1 MSRSRGVHS
10 ESARTSV
17 SVVCGRSPLNVHHI
31 GKGHPILGHPIL
43 GPKLRRLRTRA
54 GLTQEQLAH
63 AAGCSDRLIRRAE
76 SNLPLRYDTL
86 ERIAAALS
94 SFGVAATPADL
105 MSDPL
110 SIAKRFLK
118 SYSQNQHRLLDR
130 FSHFDQHLEWFVAG
144 TEDVIPFAGHWRGL
158 DQVRKG
164 LECFSSHLQRKPAAG
179 HPLYL
184 EGDRHVTIKS
194 SERWHRID
202 DGNEIA
208 DIWVTYHLG
217 FRNGM
222 IHRVEHHFDTL
233 AASRLC
239 SDQAPKSHR

>member
-1 MSRSRGVHS
+1 
-10 ESARTSV
+10 
-17 SVVCGRSPLNVHHI
+17 L
-31 GKGHPILGHPIL
+31 KGHPILGHPTL

-76 SNLPLRYDTL
+76 SSLPLRYETL

-94 SFGVAATPADL
+94 SFGVATIPADL

-110 SIAKRFLK
+110 TIAKQLWK
-118 SYSQNQHRLLDR
+118 SYTQNQHRLVDR
-130 FSHFDQHLEWFVAG
+130 FSHFDQDLEWFVAG
-144 TEDVIPFAGHWRGL
+144 TADVIPFAGHWRGL

-179 HPLYL
+179 QPLYL

-194 SERWHRID
+194 SERWNRI
-202 DGNEIA
+202 GNGAEIA
-208 DIWVTYHLG
+208 DIWITFHLE
-217 FRNGM
+217 FRKGR
-222 IHRVEHHFDTL
+222 IQRVEHHFDTL
-233 AASRLC
+233 AAARLLAN
-239 SDQAPKSHR
+239 QIPKAQR